1 MGLPAGLRA
10 LLASRRAVAIT
21 ALVMIALMLIS
32 ANIVAA
38 RFLAS
43 RLDLTAEHLYTLSSG
58 TRHTL
63 ARIDEPITL
72 RFYYSTRL
80 GDEVP
85 SYGVYAQRVR
95 ELLDQYVAAA
105 HGKIRLEVYNPQA
118 FSDAEDRAVAFGLK
132 GVPLD
137 AQGEQVYFGLAATNS
152 TDDQQV
158 IAFFAPERER
168 FLEYDLTKL
177 VHALAFPKKTVVGL
191 MTPLPLEGDMMA
203 MMRGRPSPPMTVI
216 EQLQQLDQVKSLGS
230 DIDAIPA
237 DIDVL
242 MLVHPQKLPEKTM
255 FAVDQFVLKGGK
267 ALVFVDPLSELQAS
281 RPSQRNPPGSTTS
294 SDLERLF
301 KSWGFEV
308 PANTVVGDRRAA
320 QRVGVP
326 VPGRTTRP
334 LDYIAW
340 LNLKAANL
348 NRDDMITAD
357 LSHINMAS
365 SGIIEPIDGA
375 KTVIE
380 PLITTS
386 PDSTKIPAEKL
397 AGLPDVAGLLA
408 QFKSDNKRYILAA
421 RVTGMVDTAFPD
433 GPPNPEPAKPQT
445 AEKPDPPDAP
455 DSDSNETKPAETAAA
470 PPSPAEASAAP
481 AAGWVKTSVQPINIV
496 VVADTDLLDDR
507 FWVQSQD
514 FFGQRVLI
522 PTANNGD
529 FVANA
534 VEVLAG
540 GNDLV
545 GLRSRGTS
553 ARPFDVV
560 SEIERDAQERYS
572 AEERALQQK
581 LKDTQAK
588 LAELT
593 GKDRGDAPATLS
605 PDQTK
610 AIEEF
615 RTDMLQTRRQL
626 REVQAA
632 LRSDIGRLKAGLEFL
647 DIALIPIIVAIV
659 AVILGMV
666 RLRRRGRRMAE
677 A

>member
-1 MGLPAGLRA
+1 MELAGRFQS
-10 LLASRRAVAIT
+10 LLASRRGLAVAV
-21 ALVMIALMLIS
+21 LVLIVVMVAS

-38 RFLAS
+38 RFFSS
-43 RLDLTAEHLYTLSSG
+43 RLDLTAEHLYTLSKG
-58 TRHTL
+58 TRNTL
-63 ARIDEPITL
+63 AKIDEPITL

-85 SYGVYAQRVR
+85 SYNVYAQRVR

-105 HGKIRLEVYNPQA
+105 HGKIRLEVYNPQP
-118 FSDAEDRAVAFGLK
+118 FSDVEDRAVAFGLK
-132 GVPLD
+132 GVPLNQ
-137 AQGEQVYFGLAATNS
+137 QGEQVYFGLAATNS

-177 VHALAFPKKTVVGL
+177 IHSLAFPKKTVVGL
-191 MTPLPLEGDMMA
+191 MTTLPLEGDMMA
-203 MMRGRPSPPMTVI
+203 MMRGRPSEPMAVI
-216 EQLQQLDQVKSLGS
+216 EQLQQLDNVKPVPMDS
-230 DIDAIPA
+230 DAIPP
-237 DIDVL
+237 DVDVL
-242 MLVHPQKLPEKTM
+242 MLVHPQNLSDKTL
-255 FAVDQFVLKGGK
+255 FAIDQFVLKGGK
-267 ALVFVDPLSELQAS
+267 ALVFVDPLSEFQAS
-281 RPSQRNPPGSTTS
+281 HPSQIHPPSAPNS

-308 PANTVVGDRRAA
+308 PSKTVVGDRRNA

-326 VPGRTTRP
+326 VAGRGTRP

-357 LSHINMAS
+357 LNHVMMAS
-365 SGIIEPIDGA
+365 SGIIEPLDGA
-375 KTVIE
+375 KTTIE

-386 PDSTKIPAEKL
+386 PDSTKIAAEKL
-397 AGLPDVAGLLA
+397 SGLPDVAGLLS

-421 RVTGMVDTAFPD
+421 HVTGMVDTAFPD
-433 GPPNPEPAKPQT
+433 GPPKPPEPAKPEAAKPAAT
-445 AEKPDPPDAP
+445 DPPAGEAPAEKPAEAAP
-455 DSDSNETKPAETAAA
+455 APAKPAE
-470 PPSPAEASAAP
+470 AP
-481 AAGWVKTSVQPINIV
+481 AADWLKTSTQPINIV
-496 VVADTDLLDDR
+496 VVADTDMLDDR
-507 FWVQSQD
+507 FWMQTQD
-514 FFGQRVLI
+514 FFGQRVAV

-534 VEVLAG
+534 IEVLAG

-553 ARPFDVV
+553 ARPFLVV
-560 SEIERDAQERYS
+560 DRIERDAQERYS

-581 LKDTQAK
+581 LKDTQTK
-588 LAELT
+588 LADLT
-593 GKDRGDAPATLS
+593 GKDQGSAPTTLS
-605 PDQTK
+605 PEQTK

-615 RTDMLQTRRQL
+615 RADMLQTRRQL
-626 REVQAA
+626 RNVQSA
-632 LRSDIGRLKAGLEFL
+632 LRSDIGRLKGVLEFL
-647 DIALIPIIVAIV
+647 DIALIPIIVAAV
-659 AVILGMV
+659 AVVLGV
-666 RLRRRGRRMAE
+666 LRLRRRSGHAAE

>member
-1 MGLPAGLRA
+1 MDITERLHGF
-10 LLASRRAVAIT
+10 LASRRGVAVAV
-21 ALVMIALMLIS
+21 LVLIGLMVAS

-38 RFLAS
+38 RFLTS
-43 RLDLTAEHLYTLSSG
+43 RLDLTAEHLYTLSQG
-58 TRHTL
+58 TRNTL
-63 ARIDEPITL
+63 AKIDEPITL

-105 HGKIRLEVYNPQA
+105 HGKIRLEVYNPEA
-118 FSDAEDRAVAFGLK
+118 FSDVEDRAVAFGLK

-137 AQGEQVYFGLAATNS
+137 VQGEQVYFGLAATNS

-177 VHALAFPKKTVVGL
+177 IHSLAFPKKTVVGL

-203 MMRGRPSPPMTVI
+203 MMRGRPSEPMAVI
-216 EQLQQLDQVKSLGS
+216 DQLEQLDRVKPLAS

-242 MLVHPQKLPEKTM
+242 MLVHPQNLPDKTR
-255 FAVDQFVLKGGK
+255 FAIDQFVLKGGK

-281 RPSQRNPPGSTTS
+281 HPSQLNPPGSPTS
-294 SDLERLF
+294 SNLERLF
-301 KSWGFEV
+301 KSWGIEV
-308 PANTVVGDRRAA
+308 PANTVVGDRRNA

-326 VPGRTTRP
+326 VPGRGTRP

-340 LNLKAANL
+340 INLQAADL
-348 NRDDMITAD
+348 NREDMITAD
-357 LSHINMAS
+357 LSHIMMAS
-365 SGIIEPIDGA
+365 AGIIEPLDGA
-375 KTVIE
+375 KTTIE

-386 PDSTKIPAEKL
+386 SNSTKIPAEKL
-397 AGLPDVAGLLA
+397 IGLPDVAGLLT

-421 RVTGMVDTAFPD
+421 HVTGIVDTAFPD
-433 GPPNPEPAKPQT
+433 GPPKPPEPAKPE
-445 AEKPDPPDAP
+445 AAAKPDATDPPASDAGEKKAAEATP
-455 DSDSNETKPAETAAA
+455 APAKPAE
-470 PPSPAEASAAP
+470 AP
-481 AAGWVKTSVQPINIV
+481 AADWLKTSAQPINV
-496 VVADTDLLDDR
+496 VVVTDTDMLDDR
-507 FWVQSQD
+507 FWMQTQD
-514 FFGQRVLI
+514 FFGQRVAV

-534 VEVLAG
+534 IEVLAG

-553 ARPFDVV
+553 ARPFEVV
-560 SEIERDAQERYS
+560 DQIERAAQERYS

-588 LAELT
+588 LADLT
-593 GKDRGDAPATLS
+593 GKDQANTPTTLS
-605 PDQTK
+605 PEQTK
-610 AIEEF
+610 TIEEF
-615 RTDMLQTRRQL
+615 RADMLQTRRQL
-626 REVQAA
+626 RAVQGA
-632 LRSDIGRLKAGLEFL
+632 LRGDIGRLKAGLEFF
-647 DIALIPIIVAIV
+647 DIALIPILVAGV
-659 AVILGMV
+659 AVFLGV
-666 RLRRRGRRMAE
+666 LRLKRRSRRAAE

>member
-433 GPPNPEPAKPQT
+433 GPPKLEPAKPQT

-455 DSDSNETKPAETAAA
+455 DSDSNETKPAETAAG

>member
-1 MGLPAGLRA
+1 MDISEGFHAF
-10 LLASRRAVAIT
+10 LASRRGVAVAV
-21 ALVMIALMLIS
+21 LVLIVLMVAS

-38 RFLAS
+38 RFLTS
-43 RLDLTAEHLYTLSSG
+43 RLDLTAEHLYTLSQG
-58 TRHTL
+58 TRNTL
-63 ARIDEPITL
+63 AKIDEPITL

-118 FSDAEDRAVAFGLK
+118 FSDVEDRAVAFGLK

-177 VHALAFPKKTVVGL
+177 VHSLAFPKKTVVGL
-191 MTPLPLEGDMMA
+191 MTTLPLEGDMMA
-203 MMRGRPSPPMTVI
+203 MMRGRPSQPMAVI
-216 EQLQQLDQVKSLGS
+216 EQLQQLDRIKPLAS

-242 MLVHPQKLPEKTM
+242 MLVHPQNLPDKTL
-255 FAVDQFVLKGGK
+255 FAIDQFVLKGGK

-281 RPSQRNPPGSTTS
+281 HPSQLNPPGSPNS
-294 SDLERLF
+294 SNLERLF
-301 KSWGFEV
+301 KSWGIEV
-308 PANTVVGDRRAA
+308 PANTVVGDRRNA

-326 VPGRTTRP
+326 VPGRGTRP

-340 LNLKAANL
+340 INLQAANL
-348 NRDDMITAD
+348 NREDMITAD
-357 LSHINMAS
+357 LSHIMMAS
-365 SGIIEPIDGA
+365 SGIIEPLEGA
-375 KTVIE
+375 KTTIE

-386 PDSTKIPAEKL
+386 SDSTKIPAEKL
-397 AGLPDVAGLLA
+397 IGLPDVAGLLT
-408 QFKSDNKRYILAA
+408 QFKSDDKRYILAA
-421 RVTGMVDTAFPD
+421 HVTGIVDTAFPD
-433 GPPNPEPAKPQT
+433 GPPKPPEPAKPEV
-445 AEKPDPPDAP
+445 AAKPDPADPPESEAGEKKAAEATP
-455 DSDSNETKPAETAAA
+455 AAAKPAE
-470 PPSPAEASAAP
+470 AP
-481 AAGWVKTSVQPINIV
+481 AADWVKTSAQPINVV
-496 VVADTDLLDDR
+496 VVADTDMLDDR
-507 FWVQSQD
+507 FWMQTQD
-514 FFGQRVLI
+514 FFGQRVAI
-522 PTANNGD
+522 PTANNAD
-529 FVANA
+529 FVDNA

-553 ARPFDVV
+553 ARPFEVV
-560 SEIERDAQERYS
+560 NRIERDAQERYS

-588 LAELT
+588 LADLT
-593 GKDRGDAPATLS
+593 GKDQANAPTTLS
-605 PDQTK
+605 PEQTK
-610 AIEEF
+610 TIEEF
-615 RTDMLQTRRQL
+615 RADMLQTRRQL
-626 REVQAA
+626 RAVQGS
-632 LRSDIGRLKAGLEFL
+632 LRGDIGRLKAGLEFL
-647 DIALIPIIVAIV
+647 DIALIPILVAGV
-659 AVILGMV
+659 AVILGV
-666 RLRRRGRRMAE
+666 LRLKRRSRRAAE

>member
-433 GPPNPEPAKPQT
+433 GPPKLEPAKPQT
-445 AEKPDPPDAP
+445 TEKPDPPDAP
-455 DSDSNETKPAETAAA
+455 DSDSNETKPAETAAG

>member
-1 MGLPAGLRA
+1 MDLSQHFHAF
-10 LLASRRAVAIT
+10 LASRRGVAVAV
-21 ALVMIALMLIS
+21 LVLIVLMVAS

-38 RFLAS
+38 RFLTP
-43 RLDLTAEHLYTLSSG
+43 RLDLTAEHLFTLSQG
-58 TRHTL
+58 TRNTL
-63 ARIDEPITL
+63 AKIDEPITL

-118 FSDAEDRAVAFGLK
+118 FSDVEDRAVAFGLK

-158 IAFFAPERER
+158 VAFFAPERER

-177 VHALAFPKKTVVGL
+177 IHALAFPKKTVIGL
-191 MTPLPLEGDMMA
+191 MTTLPLEGDMVA
-203 MMRGRPSPPMTVI
+203 MMRGRPSQPMAVI
-216 EQLQQLDQVKSLGS
+216 EQLQQLDRVKPLAS

-242 MLVHPQKLPEKTM
+242 MLVHPQNLSEKTL
-255 FAVDQFVLKGGK
+255 FAIDQFVLKGGK

-281 RPSQRNPPGSTTS
+281 HPSQLNPPGSPTS
-294 SDLERLF
+294 SNLERLF
-301 KSWGFEV
+301 RSWGFEV
-308 PANTVVGDRRAA
+308 PSKTVVGDRRNA

-326 VPGRTTRP
+326 VPGRGTRP

-340 LNLKAANL
+340 INLQAANL

-357 LSHINMAS
+357 LSHIMMAS
-365 SGIIEPIDGA
+365 SGIIEPLDGA
-375 KTVIE
+375 KTTIE

-397 AGLPDVAGLLA
+397 IGLPDVAGLLT

-421 RVTGMVDTAFPD
+421 HVTGVVDTAFPD
-433 GPPNPEPAKPQT
+433 GPPKPPEPAKPE
-445 AEKPDPPDAP
+445 AAAKPDATDPPESEAATKKTGEANPAP
-455 DSDSNETKPAETAAA
+455 EKSAQA
-470 PPSPAEASAAP
+470 PVADWLKVSA
-481 AAGWVKTSVQPINIV
+481 QPINIV
-496 VVADTDLLDDR
+496 VVADTDMLDDR
-507 FWVQSQD
+507 FWMQSQD
-514 FFGQRVLI
+514 FFGQRVAI

-553 ARPFDVV
+553 ARPFQVV
-560 SEIERDAQERYS
+560 DRIERDAQERYS

-588 LAELT
+588 LADLT
-593 GKDRGDAPATLS
+593 GKNQANAPTTLS
-605 PDQTK
+605 PEQTK
-610 AIEEF
+610 TIEEF
-615 RTDMLQTRRQL
+615 RADMLQTRRQL
-626 REVQAA
+626 RDVQSA
-632 LRSDIGRLKAGLEFL
+632 LRSDIGRLKAALEFL
-647 DIALIPIIVAIV
+647 DIALIPIIVAAV
-659 AVILGMV
+659 AVILGV
-666 RLRRRGRRMAE
+666 LRLKRRSRRAAE